1 MTSRRWMDRMLKFFD
16 SAARCRERLS
26 PTDPNDE
33 LCCVFAQNVLI
44 DVYGRDVIVRAPD
57 SMWRIWQGENAWSPV
72 LAAKQA
78 GIASALTLPPTAGRP
93 LVVGAVHLCQGW
105 RGQPFAPGVTG
116 HTWLWYA
123 ATERTGYRLDSAG
136 APYRTAPGA
145 ECRLTTWAELVA
157 PYAGG
162 VAVAALRMP

>member
-1 MTSRRWMDRMLKFFD
+1 MIRFFD
-16 SAARCRERLS
+16 AAAFLREHLNPVD
-26 PTDPNDE
+26 PTDD
-33 LCCVFAQNVLI
+33 LCCVYAQAVLAA
-44 DVYGRDVIVRAPD
+44 VYGGDVVGRAPD
-57 SMWRIWQGENAWSPV
+57 AQWRIWRGESPWSPV
-72 LAAKQA
+72 LAARRA
-78 GIASALTLPPTAGRP
+78 GIASASSLPPTPGRP

-105 RGQPFAPGVTG
+105 RGTPLAPGVTG

-157 PYAGG
+157 PYVGG

>member
-1 MTSRRWMDRMLKFFD
+1 MIRFFD
-16 SAARCRERLS
+16 AAARCREAMTA
-26 PTDPNDE
+26 TDPNDD
-33 LCCVFAQNVLI
+33 LCCVYAQAVLS
-44 DVYGRDVIVRAPD
+44 DVYGRHVTARAPD
-57 SMWRIWQGENAWSPV
+57 AQWRVWKGESPWSPV
-72 LAAKQA
+72 LAAQRA
-78 GIASALTLPPTAGRP
+78 GIASASSLPPTPGRP

-105 RGQPFAPGVTG
+105 RGTPLASGVTG

-123 ATERTGYRLDSAG
+123 ATDRTGYRLDSAG

-145 ECRLTTWAELVA
+145 ECRLTTWAGLVA